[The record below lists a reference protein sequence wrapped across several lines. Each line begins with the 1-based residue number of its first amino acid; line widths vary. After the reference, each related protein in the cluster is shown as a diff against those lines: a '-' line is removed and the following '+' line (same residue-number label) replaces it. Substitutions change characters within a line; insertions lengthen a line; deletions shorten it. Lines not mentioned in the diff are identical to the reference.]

1 MAKVIT
7 TELQHSGASGANI
20 TLDSSKN
27 VTCENNLTVDGT
39 TTLTG
44 AVELPDDT
52 VDIADLSATGT
63 ASSSTFL
70 RGDNSWAAAGGGKV
84 VKHAFQSYD
93 TQGNTTSSS
102 FQDTGLSISYTPV
115 AANNLIYCIAM
126 QQCYIWNNGGGDGR
140 AQYNLLQG
148 STQIALSQFECSGT
162 NSLES
167 VGNEILM
174 GRFTA
179 ANTNAV
185 TVNITAED
193 TTISVNNFAI
203 PINFM
208 DAYRY
213 VDN

>member
-1 MAKVIT
+1 MSQLKVNAIRHT
-7 TELQHSGASGANI
+7 GASTDAI
-20 TLDSSKN
+20 TMDSSGN
-27 VTCENNLTVDGT
+27 VTFPAN
-39 TTLTG
+39 
-44 AVELPDDT
+44 
-52 VDIADLSATGT
+52 ATCSGT
-63 ASSSTFL
+63 ASGF
-70 RGDNSWAAAGGGKV
+70 GGGKV

-185 TVNITAED
+185 TVKTQYRRVSAGGQAAAYAQHGSRAS
-193 TTISVNNFAI
+193 TLTIIEVE
-203 PINFM
+203 P
-208 DAYRY
+208 
-213 VDN
+213 